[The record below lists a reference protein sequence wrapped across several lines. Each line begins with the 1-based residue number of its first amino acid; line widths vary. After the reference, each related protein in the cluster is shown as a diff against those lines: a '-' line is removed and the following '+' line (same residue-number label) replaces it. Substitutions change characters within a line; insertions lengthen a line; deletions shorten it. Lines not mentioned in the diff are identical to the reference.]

1 MSHDIYNYPKR
12 IECVLEKIKNDKKI
26 IDRNKE
32 LLLEFYKIC
41 RSEGL
46 SPARIVRC
54 LYAIIIFAEWTKKN
68 FDEFNKSDII
78 DLVAELE
85 SHKYAHSTKQYAH
98 STKQEMKITL
108 RKFFKWLRG
117 TEDYPEEVKWL
128 KCHRTLNNNKLPEDM
143 LTEDEVKLLINTAD
157 NARDKALIAVLYDS
171 GCRIGEL
178 LSLKM
183 KHVKF
188 DYQSAT
194 ILVDGKTGMRRVRII
209 ASAPYLKEWI
219 DEHPHKDDPN
229 APLWILENKNKE
241 LNHSDIKRVLRK
253 IRKLS
258 GIKKRINAHNFR
270 HSRATFLAD
279 YLTDSQM
286 KEFFGWVQSSKMA
299 SVYIHM
305 SGKNLDKA
313 LFKLNGIEN
322 NENEKKEETD
332 FKSKKCSKC
341 GEISPPTNKFCSK
354 CGFVL
359 DNETMLE
366 IMENDFERGRAD
378 KIMDRLIKDS
388 EFKEM
393 FLRKM
398 KEII

>member
-12 IECVLEKIKNDKKI
+12 IECVLKKIKNDKEI

-54 LYAIIIFAEWTKKN
+54 LYAIIIFAEWSKKDFN
-68 FDEFNKSDII
+68 QFNKNDII

-85 SHKYAHSTKQYAH
+85 SHKYAH

-117 TEDYPEEVKWL
+117 TEEYPEEVRWI

-183 KHVKF
+183 KHIKF
-188 DYQSAT
+188 DYQSAV

-219 DEHPHKDDPN
+219 DEHPHKDDPD
-229 APLWILENKNKE
+229 ASIWILENKNKE
-241 LNHSDIKRVLRK
+241 LNHSDIKRILRK

-313 LFKLNGIEN
+313 LFKLNGIED

-332 FKSKKCSKC
+332 FKSKKCSRC

-354 CGFVL
+354 CGYVL

>member
-12 IECVLEKIKNDKKI
+12 IECVLKKIKNDKEI

-54 LYAIIIFAEWTKKN
+54 LYAIIIFAEWSKKDFN
-68 FDEFNKSDII
+68 QFNKNDII

-85 SHKYAHSTKQYAH
+85 SHKYAH

-117 TEDYPEEVKWL
+117 TEEYPEEVRWL

-183 KHVKF
+183 KHIKF
-188 DYQSAT
+188 DYQSAV

-219 DEHPHKDDPN
+219 DEHPHKDDPD
-229 APLWILENKNKE
+229 ASIWILENKNKE
-241 LNHSDIKRVLRK
+241 LNHSDIKRILRK

-313 LFKLNGIEN
+313 LFKLNGIED

-332 FKSKKCSKC
+332 FKSKKCSRC

-354 CGFVL
+354 CGYVL